1 MYIGVLGMIKKQK
14 LDKGIDDK
22 LQFIIDIVKGLVDV
36 PLSSKC
42 GKYYAL
48 VYNGVSVV
56 ALKYIS
62 AKGYGTAYLGK
73 LSPRI
78 INVIYD
84 DLREDFNG

>member
-1 MYIGVLGMIKKQK
+1 MIKKQK
-14 LDKGIDDK
+14 LDKGINDK
-22 LQFIIDIVKGLVDV
+22 LEFIIDIVKDLVNV

-56 ALKYIS
+56 ALKYIG
-62 AKGYGTAYLGK
+62 AKGYGTVDLGK
-73 LSPRI
+73 LSSQI

-84 DLREDFNG
+84 DFREDFNG

>member
-1 MYIGVLGMIKKQK
+1 MIKKQK

-22 LQFIIDIVKGLVDV
+22 LQFIIDVVKDLVNV

-42 GKYYAL
+42 GKYCAL

-62 AKGYGTAYLGK
+62 ANGYGTADLGK
-73 LSPRI
+73 LSSRI

>member
-1 MYIGVLGMIKKQK
+1 MYIEVLDMIKKQK

-22 LQFIIDIVKGLVDV
+22 LQFIIDIVKDLGDV

-56 ALKYIS
+56 ALKYIGANS
-62 AKGYGTAYLGK
+62 YGTADLGK
-73 LSPRI
+73 LSSQI

-84 DLREDFNG
+84 DLREDFKN